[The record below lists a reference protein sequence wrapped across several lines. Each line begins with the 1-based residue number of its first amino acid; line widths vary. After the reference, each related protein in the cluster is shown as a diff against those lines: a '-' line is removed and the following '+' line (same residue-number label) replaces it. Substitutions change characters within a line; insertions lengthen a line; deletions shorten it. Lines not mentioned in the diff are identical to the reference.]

1 MKVSRTAFA
10 VAGVYGVLLAAAA
23 VGSWRFSSSPDE
35 FVKLLAAWFSALT
48 AALGAAVSLIVL
60 LSQQKASAELER
72 LKGEITSKVNS
83 DLERLK
89 GDITKSVKA
98 VEFGMGQTARASETV
113 STALSSYYYALA
125 TLELGTYEDGD
136 AKAAEMLMRQA
147 RARLIDLLPDARAAF
162 DAFYQVGANIQGELR
177 RLGVLTGQQDAMKK
191 VWRDYVADFGGKLGA
206 AEAAL
211 KASQDKAREG
221 TP

>member
-1 MKVSRTAFA
+1 MNAKKAA
-10 VAGVYGVLLAAAA
+10 VAVAAVYAVLLLLAA
-23 VGSWRFSSSPDE
+23 VLSWQFIATRDE
-35 FVKLLAAWFSALT
+35 FVKLLAAWFAALT
-48 AALGAAVSLIVL
+48 AALGAAVSIIVL
-60 LSQQKASAELER
+60 LSQQKASADLER
-72 LKGEITSKVNS
+72 LKGEITGKVNS

-98 VEFGMGQTARASETV
+98 VEFGMGQTAKASEAV

-136 AKAAEMLMRQA
+136 AKAAELSMRQA

-177 RLGVLTGQQDAMKK
+177 KIGSLTGREDAMRR
-191 VWRDYVADFGGKLGA
+191 VWHDYVGDFGDKHKA

-211 KASQDKAREG
+211 VASQRKAREG
-221 TP
+221 AP